1 MCFVDR
7 DKELNIRHTAF
18 DETTNQPG
26 RDVVKIGP
34 ESAQQEIQTGNNGW
48 IVLTLQQ
55 TLFPIKNVLELMA
68 TIQQPPAT
76 YGYLS
81 LN

>member
-18 DETTNQPG
+18 AETADQPG

-34 ESAQQEIQTGNNGW
+34 ESA
-48 IVLTLQQ
+48 
-55 TLFPIKNVLELMA
+55 
-68 TIQQPPAT
+68 
-76 YGYLS
+76 
-81 LN
+81 